1 MNGIHSGHHY
11 LFYSTSKKNNRRLK
25 APVLC
30 FVGDHALMLLHDPFY
45 AFQSISV
52 QGWIFLSCKESSV
65 LPLWYLVRTVGNLHK
80 KHLAALLDFYLD
92 LPGGSFFPFPVFFP
106 LLSVTLSQAS
116 MALSRRFPNREH
128 SSRS

>member
-1 MNGIHSGHHY
+1 
-11 LFYSTSKKNNRRLK
+11 
-25 APVLC
+25 
-30 FVGDHALMLLHDPFY
+30 MLLHDPFY

-65 LPLWYLVRTVGNLHK
+65 LLLWYLVRTVDNLHK

-106 LLSVTLSQAS
+106 FLRYSFTGFNGVVQKISEQGTELPFLKRQS
-116 MALSRRFPNREH
+116 
-128 SSRS
+128 